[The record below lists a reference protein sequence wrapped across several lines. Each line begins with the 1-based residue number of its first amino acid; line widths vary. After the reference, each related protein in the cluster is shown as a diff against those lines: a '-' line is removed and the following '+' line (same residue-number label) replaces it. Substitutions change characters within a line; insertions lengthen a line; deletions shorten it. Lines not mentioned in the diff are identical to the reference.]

1 MSLCWEDLR
10 LVFWWHVLFYQPTL
24 QIILNALIKREGSFL
39 TASLKTYPA
48 SVSVRFCHGSSHALD
63 AFIFTYL
70 RNVNCAKFAGLSFWQ
85 VRRSGLKKL
94 SLHFLAGIKERL
106 VIGSF
111 LKMLISY
118 GGVSRKVSVFLGG
131 MVYHFLKNPFIKRGQ
146 WDGKTE
152 SPGTTFRTKLV
163 VIGESNASRTGT
175 PAYPLPVPPGLPG
188 RKTEG
193 NHGITVG
200 QEGEGKL
207 KTSQQVLGG
216 KLKYCLEMCIP
227 SLFVVF

>member
-1 MSLCWEDLR
+1 
-10 LVFWWHVLFYQPTL
+10 
-24 QIILNALIKREGSFL
+24 
-39 TASLKTYPA
+39 
-48 SVSVRFCHGSSHALD
+48 
-63 AFIFTYL
+63 
-70 RNVNCAKFAGLSFWQ
+70 
-85 VRRSGLKKL
+85 
-94 SLHFLAGIKERL
+94 
-106 VIGSF
+106 
-111 LKMLISY
+111 MLISY

-193 NHGITVG
+193 NHGMTVG

-227 SLFVVF
+227 SLFVVFLNWSIVDLQCCVSFRCTAKCVYIHIYTQIYIHMHTHTCMYVCV